1 MAETL
6 TDIANAAILS
16 LGEEP
21 IENIVDDTTDSAR
34 VLRLRI
40 YDVVKTVQSSFEWPE
55 LYRFADLVDSGTLA
69 LDGVTKR
76 WNKPPNLLQIRG
88 VLPQT
93 TNGPVYSH
101 GVPWRVEGQ
110 YIVTAEAAPVIEY
123 TEYNSDNVA
132 GWSPELVKRVWTEL
146 ASEIAPL
153 LTKSEKAVAR
163 ADHSAMKSMITDN
176 GRASKKKQ
184 STLRRG
190 RGQGWNTERRRRTD
204 GWGGGNISREGL

>member
-21 IENIVDDTTDSAR
+21 IENIDDDTTDSAR

-93 TNGPVYSH
+93 ANGPAYSH
-101 GVPWRVEGQ
+101 GVPWRIEGQ

-132 GWSPELVKRVWTEL
+132 GWSPELVKRVWT
-146 ASEIAPL
+146 
-153 LTKSEKAVAR
+153 
-163 ADHSAMKSMITDN
+163 
-176 GRASKKKQ
+176 
-184 STLRRG
+184 
-190 RGQGWNTERRRRTD
+190 
-204 GWGGGNISREGL
+204 